1 MQENPLWE
9 DSALKLQ
16 LLLVIMLVASPARA
30 MTAGELLDADKRFAT
45 GYILGAVEYQTG
57 VKSKDDFD
65 VRRQEI
71 RKCLLDGKIMSD
83 ALYVKVTTFIRN
95 HPGTSPNSA
104 VGAILQ
110 AVNEICPEAG
120 K

>member
-1 MQENPLWE
+1 MGGFG
-9 DSALKLQ
+9 LKLQ
-16 LLLVIMLVASPARA
+16 PLLVIMLVASPANA
-30 MTAGELLDADKRFAT
+30 MTAADLLDAEKRFAT
-45 GYILGAVEYQTG
+45 GYIFGAVEYQTG
-57 VKSKDDFD
+57 VKSNDDFD

-83 ALYVKVTTFIRN
+83 TLYVTVTTFIRN
-95 HPGTSPNSA
+95 HPRTLQNSA